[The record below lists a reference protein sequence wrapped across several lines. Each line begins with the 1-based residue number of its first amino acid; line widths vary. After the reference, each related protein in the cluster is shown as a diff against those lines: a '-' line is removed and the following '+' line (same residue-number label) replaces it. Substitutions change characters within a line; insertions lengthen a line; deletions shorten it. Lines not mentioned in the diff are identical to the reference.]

1 MIQELL
7 ELLSYPFVQRM
18 LIAGFLASLVGGV
31 IGTYVVVNRVVV
43 MSGGIAH
50 ITFGGIGLAYLL
62 QDKLNWGWMDPM
74 FGAVIFALASGAI
87 FSSDFVQSRV
97 RQDSTVGVLWVIGMA
112 TGILFLNLVDKTSTT
127 VQEPTSIL
135 FGNILLIE
143 KFDLYVFAGLTVG
156 ILVIVLIFFRDFKI
170 LTFDEEF
177 ARISGLNAGG
187 LNLLLFSLIALTVVI
202 LIKVVGVILVI
213 AMLTIP
219 PTISSLFSTKLSSTM
234 ALAVVVGLAGSF
246 LGIFSSLLF
255 DTPPGPMIVLW
266 LGGMFLPAFVCG
278 RNFG

>member
-1 MIQELL
+1 
-7 ELLSYPFVQRM
+7 M

-266 LGGMFLPAFVCG
+266 LGGMFLPAFVFG